1 MSDYMDLVK
10 KEATDFFQENRQAF
24 VEDDGEFGG
33 KSGTPNLQR
42 WLDEK
47 GLLAKRIEDVT
58 KGWGLKEFNWVQANT
73 RSKGQQ
79 GGDPRS
85 HAYAS
90 FLKDVRFVIK
100 KIAKK

>member
-1 MSDYMDLVK
+1 MSDYIDLVK
-10 KEATDFFQENRQAF
+10 KEATDFYQASREEF
-24 VEDDGEFGG
+24 AGDDGEFGG
-33 KSGTPNLQR
+33 KSGSPNLLR

-47 GLLAKRIEDVT
+47 GALAKRIEEVT

-85 HAYAS
+85 KAYAS
-90 FLKDVRFVIK
+90 FLQDVRFAIK